1 MRLDERIE
9 GNVTILTVRGE
20 FDARTLP
27 VATERLDSLL
37 SELRSRVVFNLA
49 RLEIVTSTA
58 IGFLVD
64 ATKRTRNL
72 GGDLVISEP
81 TRLFRSAAD
90 TLRMGSVLNTAESD
104 EQALEHFR
112 KLDEEPEP
120 PPDEPPAKRGWFFR
134 RKN

>member
-112 KLDEEPEP
+112 KLDEEPET